1 MPAKKSPAPYSR
13 PRLSREA
20 GEVALMKAAY
30 ELMAEKDVSEVTT
43 SDIAERAGLNRAHIS
58 RYFVTRS
65 ELLAA
70 SIEND
75 SIEAFNAVDEA
86 RKKDP
91 TRTYDL
97 FGAEAERLRLRNK
110 VVAYLISIGVPQSR
124 FHESQR
130 LLTER
135 LSQYMAN
142 NALSERTNKVLANMS
157 AFLMMSYQS
166 FSELQETDEQDR
178 NDALVLMAMLPSVL
192 GPVEEKLGWVKDSKS
207 K

>member
-1 MPAKKSPAPYSR
+1 MPEKKPLPYSR
-13 PRLSREA
+13 PRLSRLE
-20 GEVALMKAAY
+20 GEKALMAACY
-30 ELMAEKDVSEVTT
+30 ALMQEKEL
-43 SDIAERAGLNRAHIS
+43 SDITTGDVAERAGLNRAHIS

-70 SIEND
+70 TIETD
-75 SIEAFNAVDEA
+75 AVEAFNALIEA
-86 RKKDP
+86 REKDP
-91 TRTYDL
+91 SLTYDL
-97 FGAEAERLRLRNK
+97 FGTEAERLRLRNK

-130 LLTER
+130 MLTQR
-135 LSQYMAN
+135 LSLYTAN
-142 NALSERTNKVLANMS
+142 GALSERTNRTLANMS

-178 NDALVLMAMLPSVL
+178 NDALVLMAMLPNVL
-192 GPVEEKLGWVKDSKS
+192 APIEKQLGWNEKSKS